1 MNDQLHA
8 ALNRNYA
15 ILQEEADRERDRRR
29 RAEWPEAR
37 TELNRAWAAARRAAE
52 DAGLPA
58 YYGPPP
64 EFDCPEWFVQ
74 ANPEPRTFV
83 EVPKAPA
90 SGIAPGFDAL
100 GRRVGK
106 IDPTPEQQFKAA
118 EKGKRS
124 LLGGWR

>member
-1 MNDQLHA
+1 MNDQMHA
-8 ALNRNYA
+8 AINRNYA

-29 RAEWPEAR
+29 RAEWPEHRA
-37 TELNRAWAAARRAAE
+37 ELNRRHTAARRAAE

-64 EFDCPEWFVQ
+64 EFDCPAWFVQ
-74 ANPEPRTFV
+74 ANPEPRTYV

-90 SGIAPGFDAL
+90 AGLAPGFDAL

-106 IDPTPEQQFKAA
+106 IEPTAEQAFKAA
-118 EKGKRS
+118 EKSAWWKP
-124 LLGGWR
+124 